1 MKIIKGLAEMIG
13 EEIEDAEKY
22 IKKAM
27 ETKEQFPEL
36 ARTLYEISTQ
46 EMEHMQRLHT
56 AVAQLIA
63 NYRIEHGDPPEAMM
77 AVYDYL
83 HEKHIEEAAEVRA
96 MQAMYRE

>member
-1 MKIIKGLAEMIG
+1 MKIIKCLSEMIG

-27 ETKEQFPEL
+27 EIKEERPEL

-56 AVAQLIA
+56 AVTQIIA
-63 NYRIEHGDPPEAMM
+63 DYRVQHGDPPEAMM
-77 AVYDYL
+77 AVYEYL
-83 HEKHIEEAAEVRA
+83 HDKHIEEAAEVRA
-96 MQAMYRE
+96 MQMMFKD